1 MMRNHALARVK
12 EFLDTLM
19 AEIRP
24 LPSERSNLDFSY
36 RLNPDAFIL
45 HKHARTIDTEV
56 LVAQPHPDMVF
67 ATELRDVIT
76 VARISAGVRHTSP
89 PPTSGSLRCAV
100 GLNTQDKCTSGKMQR
115 YTSPFYSEMAR

>member
-24 LPSERSNLDFSY
+24 LPSERSNLDFTY

-56 LVAQPHPDMVF
+56 LVAQPVLKVVHAEDPEGWLIYLLDHEGHWQPHPDMVF

-76 VARISAGVRHTSP
+76 VARISAGVRHTSTTLP
-89 PPTSGSLRCAV
+89 LAV
-100 GLNTQDKCTSGKMQR
+100 
-115 YTSPFYSEMAR
+115 